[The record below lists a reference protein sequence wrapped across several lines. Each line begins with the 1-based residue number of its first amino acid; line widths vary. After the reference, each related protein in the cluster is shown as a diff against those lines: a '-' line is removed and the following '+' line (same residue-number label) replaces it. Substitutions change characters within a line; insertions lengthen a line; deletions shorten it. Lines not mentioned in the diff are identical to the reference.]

1 MMKWV
6 IGIVIAVIA
15 VIIIS
20 IGAYLS
26 PDNLKHCDADP
37 GQDDKCQ
44 AADAIIAISGGDTA
58 ARTDE
63 AINLYKH
70 GWAPLLIFSGAAQ
83 DTSGPSNALV
93 MRGRAIKAGVPESVI
108 QIEEFSRN
116 TAENAA
122 NTSTFIANRDIKRI
136 ILVTSPYHQRR
147 ASLEFSAKLG
157 PGVTIVNHPTP
168 HDRQWSSTWWL
179 TPGGWWLALGELA
192 KIIAYFTGNGDG
204 I

>member
-116 TAENAA
+116 TAETPPIPAPLSLIAILSGLFWSPRRITSAA
-122 NTSTFIANRDIKRI
+122 P
-136 ILVTSPYHQRR
+136 V
-147 ASLEFSAKLG
+147 
-157 PGVTIVNHPTP
+157 
-168 HDRQWSSTWWL
+168 
-179 TPGGWWLALGELA
+179 
-192 KIIAYFTGNGDG
+192 
-204 I
+204 